1 MGRLNYAMQLAEHLQ
16 TDPLHIAPAV
26 AVDVPSTTRQAL
38 EDELAAQPDNGI
50 PVYVVITEPG
60 HADANLGTL
69 THEALGGHDSV
80 ILVLAPH
87 EGIVRQTVNVPTELG
102 LEYHQRIAAG
112 EAGHAGDPP
121 PTEAI
126 SILAQLRDESF
137 EVQQGHEAGVE
148 QPAPAPRTE
157 VIDPGAGLAA
167 ALVLVPVALAA
178 AAVTA
183 GVVLRR
189 RRQRKARYQLPKEML
204 AHARALQAERLRGDL
219 SADSLRIAARL
230 EELDTQDLDAA
241 HARQVEH
248 GLDAYALAGRIVDD
262 PAAGAV
268 DLAGALVLLSIAARD
283 LDAVERSAPQTQVPA
298 RQRRGR
304 AAVPERA
311 EPRKLCA
318 FDPTHGESTGEVRE
332 TGRAGGARVPAC
344 GACAAGVEAG
354 RPPDWLY
361 DGATPYAEADTVWA
375 RTLFGAVGDDLVTQL
390 QRATPGSQRG

>member
-16 TDPLHIAPAV
+16 TDPLYIDPAV
-26 AVDVPSTTRQAL
+26 AADVPSTTRQAL
-38 EDELAAQPDNGI
+38 EDELAAQPDNGV

-69 THEALGGHDSV
+69 THEALCGHDSV
-80 ILVLAPH
+80 ILVLAPLK
-87 EGIVRQTVNVPTELG
+87 GIVRQTVNVPAERS

-112 EAGHAGDPP
+112 EAGHAGNPP

-137 EVQQGHEAGVE
+137 EVQEGHEAGVE
-148 QPAPAPRTE
+148 QPAPRTE

-178 AAVTA
+178 VAVTA

-189 RRQRKARYQLPKEML
+189 RRRRRARYQLPKEML
-204 AHARALQAERLRGDL
+204 AHARALQAEKLRGDL

-230 EELDTQDLDAA
+230 EVLDTQELDAA
-241 HARQVEH
+241 HAQQVEH
-248 GLDAYALAGRIVDD
+248 GLDADALAGRIVDD
-262 PAAGAV
+262 PAAGPV

-283 LDAVERSAPQTQVPA
+283 LDAVERSAPQTQDSA
-298 RQRRGR
+298 RQRRSR
-304 AAVPERA
+304 AAATAPT

-332 TGRAGGARVPAC
+332 AGRVGGARVPAC
-344 GACAAGVEAG
+344 GACAADVEAG
-354 RPPDWLY
+354 RSPDWLY

-390 QRATPGSQRG
+390 QCATPGSQRG